1 MISGAFSIARSATQ
15 LGLLPRLGIRHTS
28 HGQSGQIYIASVN
41 WILMVGVIWLVLT
54 FKSSGALASA
64 WGIAVTGTM
73 VTTTVLWL
81 LYMVRSG
88 NLRLWTAVV
97 IVVPVAG
104 MERAFL
110 AANLTKVAV
119 GGYVPIL
126 IAASVALVM
135 WAWWRGTQ
143 AVLLRAS
150 RVQVDLGGFVASVE
164 RGSAPVIPGTAFF
177 LTSDPAHVPSALL
190 HNLRHNRIRHE
201 QTVLLTVK
209 TLRVPVAMPQERV
222 SLARLAPGFQ
232 QLTLRFGLMETPNVS
247 RALAQARR
255 EGLKF
260 DVMATS
266 FFLGRRRISVV
277 GPGGFGQVLDRIY
290 ALLSRLAADPSD
302 YYHLPRNRVVE
313 LGERMAV

>member
-1 MISGAFSIARSATQ
+1 MA
-15 LGLLPRLGIRHTS
+15 
-28 HGQSGQIYIASVN
+28 
-41 WILMVGVIWLVLT
+41 
-54 FKSSGALASA
+54 
-64 WGIAVTGTM
+64 
-73 VTTTVLWL
+73 
-81 LYMVRSG
+81 
-88 NLRLWTAVV
+88 
-97 IVVPVAG
+97 PVAG
-104 MERAFL
+104 MELAFL

-135 WAWWRGTQ
+135 RAWWRGTQ
-143 AVLLRAS
+143 ALLRRAS
-150 RVQVDLGGFVASVE
+150 RVQVDLGGFVASLE
-164 RGSAPVIPGTAFF
+164 RGAAPVIPGTAFF

-201 QTVLLTVK
+201 QTVLLTVE

-232 QLTLRFGLMETPNVS
+232 QLTLRFGFMETPNVS

-266 FFLGRRRISVV
+266 FFLGRRRIAVV
-277 GPGGFGQVLDRIY
+277 GPGGFGQILDRIH